1 MRRGQPLWK
10 TAGRSGE
17 ARARPDRLRP
27 APRNVLNTNRGP
39 GRVQEA
45 VSAQKDQKM
54 FADVSEVQI
63 TRAIADEFHSVL
75 VERASSDVIV
85 IGAGPAGLTASRDL
99 SNNGYRVLVV
109 EQNNY
114 LGGGYW
120 LGGYMMNPVTVR
132 APAQK
137 IWDELGV
144 PYKQVADGL
153 YLTPG
158 PHAVSKLIASA
169 CDSGVKFLNLTKF
182 DDLVLRN
189 GRVEGVVVNWMPV
202 SALPRNITCVDPV
215 ALEAKVVIDASGHDS
230 VAVKRLVDRG
240 LAEWKGM
247 QPMHVESGEDEVVI
261 KTGEVYPGLV
271 AAGMSVTET
280 HGLPRMGPTFGSMLF
295 SGRRA
300 AEIAA
305 IKVEEAGR

>member
-1 MRRGQPLWK
+1 M
-10 TAGRSGE
+10 
-17 ARARPDRLRP
+17 
-27 APRNVLNTNRGP
+27 
-39 GRVQEA
+39 QEA
-45 VSAQKDQKM
+45 TVAQKSTKI
-54 FADVSEVQI
+54 FAEVSEAAI

-75 VERASSDVIV
+75 IDRSESDVII
-85 IGAGPAGLTASRDL
+85 IGAGPAGLTASREL
-99 SNNGYRVLVV
+99 SNMGFKVLVI

-132 APAQK
+132 EPAQK

-144 PYKQVADGL
+144 PYKKVGDGL

-158 PHAVSKLIASA
+158 PHAVSKLIAGA
-169 CDSGVKFLNLTKF
+169 CDAGVKFLNLTKF
-182 DDLVLRN
+182 DDLVMKG
-189 GRVEGVVVNWMPV
+189 GRVAGIVVNWMPV

-240 LAEWKGM
+240 LVEWKGM
-247 QPMHVESGEDEVVI
+247 NPMYVNEGEEHVVD

-280 HGLPRMGPTFGSMLF
+280 HGLARMGPTFGSMLY
-295 SGRRA
+295 SGKRA

-305 IKVEEAGR
+305 AKIKEFDR